1 MQKLNRMPASS
12 NAALIFF
19 VLYSVHPRVRR
30 KRVMQYVVAAI
41 GVVTLAVLVYLGWV
55 LLKGDEQG

>member
-1 MQKLNRMPASS
+1 
-12 NAALIFF
+12 
-19 VLYSVHPRVRR
+19 
-30 KRVMQYVVAAI
+30 MQYVVAAI